1 MQDFYSFDEY
11 SIPFWIRELY
21 YSIYIAVYAYAIWK
35 LFLSAPKNKKN
46 SDVTRWFILF
56 FVLYVVFY
64 CINPD
69 YFRYREWIYG
79 RDFSLWDKEQF
90 YVYVIL
96 LCRRIPFDYPFEVFR
111 LIVWGGAIA
120 IAYFTFRLYR
130 SLLLPGLALLLLF
143 VFNAGTVSYARAS
156 LGMAVYFL
164 GIALYLYNKDKML
177 LLRAL
182 GIALAVS
189 SYYLHREMIVAIGLL
204 PILFI
209 PLEKKRMAFV
219 SVFGLVAAI
228 IGISFFINNT
238 EYLDSIFDNDD
249 ITSKMEDFNE
259 QEQGAFRL
267 STFIGYIKYFYPFY
281 LITKIFWRKKLPHM
295 VSGMYRITYGILMAS
310 VAFMVVSGLRSVY
323 TYRVMYISMIPMAL
337 LTGYCYCNGYFKKK
351 ELEIMMS
358 LALVASSIRFVNAQ

>member
-1 MQDFYSFDEY
+1 MKDFYSFDEY
-11 SIPFWIRELY
+11 SIPYWIRALY
-21 YSIYIAVYAYAIWK
+21 YSIYIAVYVYAVWK
-35 LFLSAPKNKKN
+35 LFLSAPKFNKT
-46 SDVTRWFILF
+46 SDVTRWFVLF
-56 FVLYVVFY
+56 FVLYAVFY
-64 CINPD
+64 CINTD
-69 YFRYREWIYG
+69 YFRYRDWIYG
-79 RDFSLWDKEQF
+79 RDFSLWNKEQF

-96 LCRRIPFDYPFEVFR
+96 LCRRIPFDYPFELFR
-111 LIVWGGAIA
+111 LIVWGGTIV
-120 IAYFTFRLYR
+120 IAYYTFRIYR

-209 PLEKKRMAFV
+209 PLEKRRMVFP

-228 IGISFFINNT
+228 VALSSLITNT
-238 EYLDSIFDNDD
+238 EYFDSIFDNDD
-249 ITSKMEDFNE
+249 ITSKVEEFSE

-267 STFIGYIKYFYPFY
+267 STLIGYVKYFYPFY
-281 LITKIFWRKKLPHM
+281 VMTRIFWRKKLPYM
-295 VSGMYRITYGILMAS
+295 VAGMYRVTYGILMVS
-310 VAFMVVSGLRSVY
+310 IAFMVVSGLRSVY

-337 LTGYCYCNGYFKKK
+337 LTAYCYCNGYFKKRDFV
-351 ELEIMMS
+351 IMM
-358 LALVASSIRFVNAQ
+358 LIALVASSVRFVNVQ

>member
-11 SIPFWIRELY
+11 SIPYWIRALY
-21 YSIYIAVYAYAIWK
+21 YSIYIAVYVYAVWK
-35 LFLSAPKNKKN
+35 LFLSAPKFNKT
-46 SDVTRWFILF
+46 SDVTRWFVLF
-56 FVLYVVFY
+56 FVLYAVFY
-64 CINPD
+64 CINTD
-69 YFRYREWIYG
+69 YFRYRDWIYG

-96 LCRRIPFDYPFEVFR
+96 LCRRIPFDYPFELFR
-111 LIVWGGAIA
+111 LIVWGGAIV
-120 IAYFTFRLYR
+120 IAYYTFRIYR

-164 GIALYLYNKDKML
+164 GIAIHLYNKNKGK
-177 LLRAL
+177 LLRIL
-182 GIALAVS
+182 GIVLAVS

-204 PILFI
+204 PVLFI
-209 PLEKKRMAFV
+209 PLEKRRMVFP

-228 IGISFFINNT
+228 VALSFLITNT
-238 EYLDSIFDNDD
+238 EYFDSIFDNDD
-249 ITSKMEDFNE
+249 ITSKVEEFSE

-267 STFIGYIKYFYPFY
+267 STLIGYVKYFYPFY
-281 LITKIFWRKKLPHM
+281 VMTRIFWRKKLPHM
-295 VSGMYRITYGILMAS
+295 VSGMYRVTYGTLMAS

-337 LTGYCYCNGYFKKK
+337 LTAYCYCNGYFKKRDFV
-351 ELEIMMS
+351 IMM
-358 LALVASSIRFVNAQ
+358 LIALVASSVRFVNAQ

>member
-11 SIPFWIRELY
+11 SIPYWIRVLY
-21 YSIYIAVYAYAIWK
+21 YSLYLAVYVYAIWK
-35 LFLSAPKNKKN
+35 LFLSAPKFNKT
-46 SDVTRWFILF
+46 SDVTRWFVLF
-56 FVLYVVFY
+56 FVIYAVFY
-64 CINPD
+64 CINTD

-156 LGMAVYFL
+156 LGMAAYFL
-164 GIALYLYNKDKML
+164 GIAIYLFNKNKGMSW
-177 LLRAL
+177 RIL

-189 SYYLHREMIVAIGLL
+189 SYYLHRELIVAIGLL
-204 PILFI
+204 PVLFM
-209 PLEKKRMAFV
+209 PLEKKRMVFM
-219 SVFGLVAAI
+219 SVLGLVAAI
-228 IGISFFINNT
+228 IVLSFFISNT

-249 ITSKMEDFNE
+249 ITSKMEEFNE

-267 STFIGYIKYFYPFY
+267 STFIGYMKYFYPFY
-281 LITKIFWRKKLPHM
+281 LITKIFWRKKLPYT
-295 VSGMYRITYGILMAS
+295 VAGMYRVTYGILMAS
-310 VAFMVVSGLRSVY
+310 IAFMVVAGLRSVY

-337 LTGYCYCNGYFKKK
+337 LTAYCYCNGYFKKRDFV
-351 ELEIMMS
+351 IMM
-358 LALVASSIRFVNAQ
+358 LIALVASSVRFVNAQ